1 MVLVDDFSTN
11 NPFVAL
17 EISLGKGPTVELTY
31 VLYNC
36 KERDYAYGTRCG
48 FYGRFCYELL
58 ICSNGKCKIITNSRK
73 ICFFFS
79 FPRK

>member
-17 EISLGKGPTVELTY
+17 EISLGKGPTVELAY
-31 VLYNC
+31 LLYNC

-48 FYGRFCYELL
+48 FYMVGFVMSC
-58 ICSNGKCKIITNSRK
+58 
-73 ICFFFS
+73 
-79 FPRK
+79 